1 MAVLLTPRR
10 EKGKL
15 WSHIRKKWLIETPEE
30 TVRQEY
36 LCVLV
41 NEYGFIQRVETSIEI
56 LLLGG
61 IYRTRSEFKV
71 SALQEVGHWNF
82 RCCAIGPSSKLHTH

>member
-1 MAVLLTPRR
+1 MAVLLKPRR
-10 EKGKL
+10 DKGKL

-41 NEYGFIQRVETSIEI
+41 NEYGFSQRVETIIEI
-56 LLLGG
+56 LSLGG
-61 IYRTRSEFKV
+61 MYRTRSEFKGNV
-71 SALQEVGHWNF
+71 LQDIGH
-82 RCCAIGPSSKLHTH
+82 